1 MAAFP
6 EIRSVESHTRATV
19 DSGSPGRAA
28 VLARNRTGAAG
39 CYRAAR
45 TQGGAAV
52 RLGPAAARVAATAGM
67 PVEVPKAG
75 DCGHLSRL
83 CASSSRKPPR
93 LSPRRPGI
101 AGLRG
106 GGLLGDFVGTL
117 SEGILGGLNRQP
129 GLAAQETD
137 EAAHGVLLP
146 VGRFHGVDKQMH
158 SGRRVS
164 R

>member
-28 VLARNRTGAAG
+28 VLARSRTGTAG

-67 PVEVPKAG
+67 PVEVPKSG
-75 DCGHLSRL
+75 VLR
-83 CASSSRKPPR
+83 PPVA
-93 LSPRRPGI
+93 P
-101 AGLRG
+101 
-106 GGLLGDFVGTL
+106 V
-117 SEGILGGLNRQP
+117 RQLQP
-129 GLAAQETD
+129 KAAPALT
-137 EAAHGVLLP
+137 EAAWNC
-146 VGRFHGVDKQMH
+146 RAT
-158 SGRRVS
+158 RRRS
-164 R
+164 TWRSY